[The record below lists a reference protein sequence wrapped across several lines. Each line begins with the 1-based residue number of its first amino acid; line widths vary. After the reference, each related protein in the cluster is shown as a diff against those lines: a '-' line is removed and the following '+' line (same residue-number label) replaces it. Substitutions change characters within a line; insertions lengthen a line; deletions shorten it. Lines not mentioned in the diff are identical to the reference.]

1 VELGDA
7 LLGVGL
13 EDAEPRR
20 VGRDHG
26 RDADGDVGAQG
37 LVVLEHLAVVLRVE
51 LVAAQDDH
59 AVVRVAAHVE
69 QRLAHGVGG
78 ALEPRLRARRLL
90 GGEHGHEPG
99 AEAVEVVGAGDVL
112 VEGRRVVLRDDE
124 DPVEAGVDAVG
135 DRDVDEAVLAG
146 ERDRGLGAV
155 AGERE
160 EAGAGAAAEDD
171 GQGSLHSEGRV
182 VRGRGGEGAPAGRVA
197 EHTAGRAAWPAGAA
211 AAHPL
216 PRRARMIAP
225 AHAGAA
231 PAGADD
237 APLGEPHGEPYD
249 VAIVGGGPAGLSAAV
264 WLGRYLH
271 RVALI
276 DSGDPRNWETRG
288 INGYLGL
295 PGIRPAELRKAGR
308 DEARQ
313 WGVDLID
320 GFVARA
326 RVEGKE
332 RFVLEYDP
340 VEETKAEANRPGP
353 GTVRRPDDN
362 APRPCTRPL
371 VARRVLIAIGLKD
384 VWPRVPGLE
393 QIYGDRAHVCP
404 DCDGH
409 STQGRKTVVLG
420 RGRKAVGMALNLANW
435 ADDITVCTNGE
446 DPGFD
451 DYLWGKLRENG
462 IPVREGRIAR
472 VQLRD
477 DTLRSLEF
485 EDGPASAARRS
496 SSPSASTR
504 RTTWPRSSAATA
516 TRRGTSPSTT
526 PTTRRCT
533 TCSPPGTSCPGRSSA
548 SRRRRTAR
556 SRRWRSTSRSSP
568 TRASSRREPV
578 ARASP
583 CAARPGRSAPA
594 RSSRASRRG
603 RRASPRQRVGAV
615 DGQRGRRSARQAHRR
630 PPRRGSPRRRPAGR
644 ASGPPRARVCGAA
657 PRRFR
662 GRA

>member
-1 VELGDA
+1 
-7 LLGVGL
+7 
-13 EDAEPRR
+13 
-20 VGRDHG
+20 
-26 RDADGDVGAQG
+26 
-37 LVVLEHLAVVLRVE
+37 
-51 LVAAQDDH
+51 
-59 AVVRVAAHVE
+59 
-69 QRLAHGVGG
+69 
-78 ALEPRLRARRLL
+78 
-90 GGEHGHEPG
+90 
-99 AEAVEVVGAGDVL
+99 
-112 VEGRRVVLRDDE
+112 
-124 DPVEAGVDAVG
+124 
-135 DRDVDEAVLAG
+135 
-146 ERDRGLGAV
+146 
-155 AGERE
+155 
-160 EAGAGAAAEDD
+160 
-171 GQGSLHSEGRV
+171 
-182 VRGRGGEGAPAGRVA
+182 
-197 EHTAGRAAWPAGAA
+197 
-211 AAHPL
+211 
-216 PRRARMIAP
+216 MIAP

-231 PAGADD
+231 PAAGADD

-485 EDGPASAARRS
+485 EDGPALGCEKIFFAIGQYPADDLGAQLGCDRDEDNHITVDDKYHTSVYNVYACGDINPGPQLGISAAAEGAIAALS
-496 SSPSASTR
+496 LHKSLLPPELKLEKQPAEAVASEQ
-504 RTTWPRSSAATA
+504 AA
-516 TRRGTSPSTT
+516 
-526 PTTRRCT
+526 
-533 TCSPPGTSCPGRSSA
+533 
-548 SRRRRTAR
+548 
-556 SRRWRSTSRSSP
+556 
-568 TRASSRREPV
+568 
-578 ARASP
+578 
-583 CAARPGRSAPA
+583 AAM
-594 RSSRASRRG
+594 
-603 RRASPRQRVGAV
+603 
-615 DGQRGRRSARQAHRR
+615 
-630 PPRRGSPRRRPAGR
+630 
-644 ASGPPRARVCGAA
+644 
-657 PRRFR
+657 
-662 GRA
+662 